1 MRRIFSAFFLN
12 DFLIATIDHHIQ
24 PLKNT
29 KRDHGYNIS
38 RFAMSWRLWGN
49 FNMTDLINE
58 ENSIHYRHC
67 EDVKRPKQ
75 SRDCITIS
83 LRLLRLLQ
91 RLAMTIL
98 GNMSEG

>member
-1 MRRIFSAFFLN
+1 
-12 DFLIATIDHHIQ
+12 
-24 PLKNT
+24 
-29 KRDHGYNIS
+29 
-38 RFAMSWRLWGN
+38 
-49 FNMTDLINE
+49 MTDLINE